1 MRSYG
6 QKFRDSGCISGCLF
20 SARKIVFVKFVVL
33 IDKVANKDSATI
45 LWKIFAE
52 SRADNICLLDCYTE
66 ILHAGR
72 QVMNLCSPFRVPK
85 SRVVMMNSK
94 PLQRFVGE

>member
-1 MRSYG
+1 MTRSYG
-6 QKFRDSGCISGCLF
+6 QKFRDRGCISGCLF
-20 SARKIVFVKFVVL
+20 NAGKLFFMKFVVL

-45 LWKIFAE
+45 LWKIVAE

-72 QVMNLCSPFRVPK
+72 QVMKLCSRFRVPK
-85 SRVVMMNSK
+85 SRSVMMNSK
-94 PLQRFVGE
+94 PLQRFVG